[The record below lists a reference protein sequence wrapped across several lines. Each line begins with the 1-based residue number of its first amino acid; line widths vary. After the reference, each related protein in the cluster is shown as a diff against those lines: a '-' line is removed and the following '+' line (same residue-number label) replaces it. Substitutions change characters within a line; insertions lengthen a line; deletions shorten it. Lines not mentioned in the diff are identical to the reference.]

1 MFKQQPQMVEETQ
14 KELEAAYEKALRYA
28 LLYNRNWEQLD
39 EAAARLRAFLHEQG
53 IASHEAA

>member
-53 IASHEAA
+53 AASPEAA